1 MVPLPVCEEAPG
13 LQGLGYGGVA
23 GVPPDEGEAG
33 QEESGVAGV
42 AALPGG
48 EAGIDN
54 ERSESSR

>member
-13 LQGLGYGGVA
+13 LQGLWYGGVA

-42 AALPGG
+42 EALPGR
-48 EAGIDN
+48 EAGIEN
-54 ERSESSR
+54 ERSE